1 MSKVLSKFPGE
12 VTFVERYFIF
22 NKGFL
27 QFYGIHDGN
36 HINSDID
43 LRGCSIQI
51 TESTVT
57 LTKNQS
63 IGTKTVTRQ
72 PLLVI
77 DDSFNPKV
85 SVAVDCKKI
94 GHWATEISRRNHMP
108 VTQTDVIVME
118 KDKFFKSKQKKGGRV
133 RSNTLPSNASPIYSD
148 HESVRSARS
157 RKLSDA
163 SLESMSTGY
172 IDLCGSTKTGSS
184 SGGTI
189 RNYDENLE
197 LDTSG
202 QGSFTSD
209 FSYQNNL
216 IVTARLG
223 ESYSSSVATAR

>member
-1 MSKVLSKFPGE
+1 MTLV
-12 VTFVERYFIF
+12 
-22 NKGFL
+22 
-27 QFYGIHDGN
+27 
-36 HINSDID
+36 
-43 LRGCSIQI
+43 
-51 TESTVT
+51 ST
-57 LTKNQS
+57 L
-63 IGTKTVTRQ
+63 
-72 PLLVI
+72 
-77 DDSFNPKV
+77 
-85 SVAVDCKKI
+85 
-94 GHWATEISRRNHMP
+94 
-108 VTQTDVIVME
+108 
-118 KDKFFKSKQKKGGRV
+118 V
-133 RSNTLPSNASPIYSD
+133 RSNTLPSNASPMYSD
-148 HESVRSARS
+148 NESVRSARS